1 MVDSVDM
8 IVRVPYLKPG
18 ASESDGTPGTQGM
31 GDLGLDV
38 KWRFHEK
45 DKLSVAIKT
54 GGTFPTGDDVLGLG
68 AGRYTWSAYF
78 VSSYALEQW
87 AYHLHLGYLHFNN
100 TANDRVNIWHASA
113 AAERKLTDDLKIVID
128 TGVYTN
134 ADPES
139 NKELV
144 FLVTGLIYSPHP
156 NIDLDLGYKIERSD
170 SLRANVL
177 LSGIALRWK
186 T

>member
-1 MVDSVDM
+1 MHV
-8 IVRVPYLKPG
+8 
-18 ASESDGTPGTQGM
+18 
-31 GDLGLDV
+31 
-38 KWRFHEK
+38 
-45 DKLSVAIKT
+45 
-54 GGTFPTGDDVLGLG
+54 
-68 AGRYTWSAYF
+68 
-78 VSSYALEQW
+78 
-87 AYHLHLGYLHFNN
+87 GYLHFNN